1 MSMTAVRGQYV
12 PLGETMSDT
21 QGLRPFDPYRTLQ
34 LHPAAPRDLI
44 EKVYWFL
51 ASSVHSSPVSSSRVQ
66 DLNDAYATLVNES
79 ARQSYDEAHGVR
91 PLTVAAPPSRAP
103 RGGWFSAKKPAVDYA
118 DYYHLL
124 RIDREADSRIIQLAY
139 EFWSHGVQS
148 QRVQRE
154 RMEEAHRTL
163 SNPQLRAQYDA
174 RRQEAPPPKK
184 VKITK
189 QVHDQ
194 IQNARHNETESTRS
208 TRIAATADPQPDASA
223 PAPSPVQPAPEVPVS
238 ANGRRIEPVVPPD
251 LEPPAAARVEPA
263 APPTRVESATQP
275 AVEPAPARVE
285 PAAIA
290 HEPALAEPA
299 VAAAVDA
306 PAATIPAPLPAPKQ
320 LGGRQLADAQHNRLL
335 QLREDVPAPIDAVP
349 ALLPHA
355 LEQQLA
361 AATLAFIAGPRAG
374 ERVDLVGD
382 VMTLGSAAAC
392 DIVLK
397 DDYAEIE
404 PEHARLMRRGATY
417 MFRDIAGHDTAITD
431 SPLPLAVVMLEDG
444 DEIQIGEHRM
454 RFATAEASD
463 RPETSAVAAELPRS
477 PGRQL
482 RPETR

>member
-1 MSMTAVRGQYV
+1 MRLGNGKRIGK
-12 PLGETMSDT
+12 PL
-21 QGLRPFDPYRTLQ
+21 
-34 LHPAAPRDLI
+34 
-44 EKVYWFL
+44 
-51 ASSVHSSPVSSSRVQ
+51 RV
-66 DLNDAYATLVNES
+66 
-79 ARQSYDEAHGVR
+79 GF
-91 PLTVAAPPSRAP
+91 
-103 RGGWFSAKKPAVDYA
+103 FSAKKAAAEYA

-139 EFWSHGVQS
+139 DFWSHGVQS

-154 RMEEAHRTL
+154 RIEEAHRTL

-174 RRQEAPPPKK
+174 RRQEGSPPKK

-194 IQNARHNETESTRS
+194 IQNARHNEIESTRFA
-208 TRIAATADPQPDASA
+208 RITAAADPQPDASPPVTS
-223 PAPSPVQPAPEVPVS
+223 PARPAPEVPVS

-251 LEPPAAARVEPA
+251 VEPPAAARVEPA

-482 RPETR
+482 RPEARIALAGSARVRRAVQDPDPPVAQLEQVAGGQSSAAAVIGQDDIVGKAVHSPVHDDDWRTTGGEME